1 MTASPRHFC
10 IFVKNVSAEKPLKN
24 GFAVP
29 PLAGSGT
36 TGVAALR
43 AKHRFIGMALSLV
56 YSHVA
61 KQRLSD
67 RVCGLIRDVYL

>member
-1 MTASPRHFC
+1 M
-10 IFVKNVSAEKPLKN
+10 
-24 GFAVP
+24 P

-56 YSHVA
+56 YSDVA